1 MLGYVPMADVTSPE
15 RLCEWLGRRALG
27 EWYAVP
33 LDPAA
38 REVLARCVATSDSL
52 VQRFGGLIS
61 AFWSGADPAMAYES
75 LGGLL
80 GEEGRERALL
90 ELVQGQ
96 LLMSRRLPGAMDHLD
111 RGFRLAVPWLG
122 ARDYFRVLKRH
133 ELLRELPPAVSPQP
147 PRDLDALLTEARVI
161 RRLRRG
167 RPQPPSFSR
176 RDTLG

>member
-15 RLCEWLGRRALG
+15 RLCEWLGQRALG

-33 LDPAA
+33 LDPPD
-38 REVLARCVATSDSL
+38 REPLARCVAAAGSL
-52 VQRFGGLIS
+52 VERFGSLIS
-61 AFWSGADPAMAYES
+61 AFWAGADPAMAYES

-80 GEEGRERALL
+80 GDEGPERALL

-96 LLMSRRLPGAMDHLD
+96 LLMSRRLPGAMAYLD

-122 ARDYFRVLKRH
+122 AREYFRVLKRH
-133 ELLRELPPAVSPQP
+133 ELLRELPPAPSPQP

-167 RPQPPSFSR
+167 RPQSPFFSH